1 MVKNSTKTNNVS
13 FIQIYH
19 CSGRKLK
26 DSSEVFKSLYSDT
39 SVTQRQSVY
48 GSETISVWLRDNQ
61 SAVTITS
68 YVINEF
74 AANTNF
80 LVFGLT

>member
-13 FIQIYH
+13 FIQIHH

-26 DSSEVFKSLYSDT
+26 DSSEIYKSLYSDT

-48 GSETISVWLRDNQ
+48 GSETISQQLLLQ
-61 SAVTITS
+61 ATLL
-68 YVINEF
+68 
-74 AANTNF
+74 TNS
-80 LVFGLT
+80 LQIPIS